1 MTQVTAPEIRRT
13 GEALAHAARELVRVW
28 RAARQ
33 ETRPTAFPGLADG
46 VVESLVAAVGEA
58 LVVGRA
64 PEEVWSR
71 VEGVVR
77 LDHSEDGQ
85 ADEELFAE
93 GRLLTEVL
101 ASACEA
107 LDTGPAVA
115 DEVARAAERAAQ
127 GLLDLRDGPRPHGV
141 VVVWQL
147 SPLRPRVDP
156 RR

>member
-1 MTQVTAPEIRRT
+1 MTQVIAPETRRT
-13 GEALAHAARELVRVW
+13 GEAIAHAARELVRVW
-28 RAARQ
+28 RAARL

-64 PEEVWSR
+64 PGEVWSR

-77 LDHSEDGQ
+77 LDRATDGQ
-85 ADEELFAE
+85 AEDELLAE
-93 GRLLTEVL
+93 GRLLAEVL

-115 DEVARAAERAAQ
+115 DEVARAAEGAAQ
-127 GLLDLRDGPRPHGV
+127 GLLELRDGLRPHGV

-147 SPLRPRVDP
+147 SALRPRVDP